1 MTPREYEKCV
11 SDYFKEQ
18 GYEVELTPQSND
30 YGVDVFARKGDE
42 KIAIQV
48 KMYGNSSRKVNR
60 QMIMNLH
67 GAKDYFGCTHGVL
80 ATNGEVMPDAV
91 EVAQELGIEILKIQ
105 ENTSD
110 LNDLQETTDEMGNMR
125 NEESDKIHAFDDIW
139 KNYVMPLEGKVL
151 YNSKG
156 MNRILKVDWT
166 GVRRITSTG
175 KEGTIPIESF
185 KMAVDKLLEDG
196 AVTRDYINQNSSRVS
211 SGIVLI
217 LSQVPFFKMEKDPLR
232 LVFQR
237 PEE

>member
-1 MTPREYEKCV
+1 
-11 SDYFKEQ
+11 
-18 GYEVELTPQSND
+18 
-30 YGVDVFARKGDE
+30 
-42 KIAIQV
+42 
-48 KMYGNSSRKVNR
+48 
-60 QMIMNLH
+60 
-67 GAKDYFGCTHGVL
+67 
-80 ATNGEVMPDAV
+80 
-91 EVAQELGIEILKIQ
+91 
-105 ENTSD
+105 
-110 LNDLQETTDEMGNMR
+110 
-125 NEESDKIHAFDDIW
+125 
-139 KNYVMPLEGKVL
+139 MPLEGKVL

-185 KMAVDKLLEDG
+185 KMAVDKLLKDG